1 MPAITA
7 SQISSRLKS
16 QYGVDV
22 DLMML
27 NRAIHEAK
35 CSSGMIVSFGR
46 LRAYLES
53 LTALNPGTTTR
64 LLETDGVFE
73 RAFMALGMCVDS
85 FQHTTGVVGL
95 DACHIK
101 ASYGGVLLVMTV
113 LDGNG
118 QVYPAAIG
126 LAESEN
132 TQTWFWFL
140 SLVSVAFHIGDGG
153 RGLVFLSDRE
163 KGIDAAVSSLFP
175 NAAHSFCVYHI
186 QKNLKV
192 NFHTT
197 LDGLLFEAA
206 HAVNVDSFNEALR
219 KMKALHKAAY
229 KYVKKI
235 KAVRWARSAFPARRF
250 GHVTSNISES
260 MNWWLEDARR
270 LDPVGLFS
278 TYLMKLNALFDTRRV
293 EYGFIP
299 PDSLPPNVDEI
310 FQKSLEDSWNLRVIR
325 HSVSVFQVQR
335 LHDQFSMR
343 VVNLVVPDCSCGFY
357 KEHGIPCHHICAA
370 VNALKGDPQSYVIP
384 ERSLD
389 ALKETYKGVTI
400 PVDVSYL
407 TDDGMKGPIE
417 TKRRGRP
424 KQKRIPSSAETSQRK
439 TVKCGRCGQLGHN
452 KRTCT
457 IRIE

>member
-1 MPAITA
+1 MFF
-7 SQISSRLKS
+7 
-16 QYGVDV
+16 
-22 DLMML
+22 
-27 NRAIHEAK
+27 
-35 CSSGMIVSFGR
+35 GMIVSFGR

-64 LLETDGVFE
+64 LLETDSVFE

-85 FQHTTGVVGL
+85 FQHTPGVVGL

-126 LAESEN
+126 IAESEN
-132 TQTWFWFL
+132 TQTWFSFL

-186 QKNLKV
+186 QKNVKV

-206 HAVNVDSFNEALR
+206 HAMNEDSFKEALR

-260 MNWWLEDARR
+260 MNWWLEDAPR
-270 LDPVGLFS
+270 LDPVSLFS
-278 TYLMKLNALFDTRRV
+278 TYLKKLNPSLTHAELNTGSFLLTLCLQTLMKSSKNLLRTLGTSELSDTV
-293 EYGFIP
+293 CLSSKFK
-299 PDSLPPNVDEI
+299 DSTTN
-310 FQKSLEDSWNLRVIR
+310 SRC
-325 HSVSVFQVQR
+325 VS
-335 LHDQFSMR
+335 
-343 VVNLVVPDCSCGFY
+343 
-357 KEHGIPCHHICAA
+357 
-370 VNALKGDPQSYVIP
+370 
-384 ERSLD
+384 
-389 ALKETYKGVTI
+389 
-400 PVDVSYL
+400 
-407 TDDGMKGPIE
+407 
-417 TKRRGRP
+417 
-424 KQKRIPSSAETSQRK
+424 
-439 TVKCGRCGQLGHN
+439 
-452 KRTCT
+452 
-457 IRIE
+457 